1 MMQSHAA
8 HTAHASAAAAEGG
21 HGDSKGQRDSEKE
34 EPFHDENL
42 S

>member
-21 HGDSKGQRDSEKE
+21 HGDSKGKRDSEKE
-34 EPFHDENL
+34 EPVHDENL